1 MRSGTTSRLIPP
13 LLAPFQTLPSHHR
26 SASLGGCAK
35 EALNPVK
42 LTRHDLRGMRV
53 YLEAPIVEGLERDVD
68 LALMIRTY
76 DRTEAVPW
84 VCYMA
89 LIYNGYVTNGGTS
102 HSRGDLT
109 FPKHTPTTLAPEV
122 SVHPGEQ
129 GLAANP

>member
-1 MRSGTTSRLIPP
+1 MRSGTTSRVIPP

-84 VCYMA
+84 VRYMA
-89 LIYNGYVTNGGTS
+89 LI
-102 HSRGDLT
+102 
-109 FPKHTPTTLAPEV
+109 
-122 SVHPGEQ
+122 
-129 GLAANP
+129 